1 MLLRDPNLDALAVK
15 MLSALEGDGVPWRRL
30 NLALRDAIMEHAV
43 HTTPYYR
50 RVVAPGTPFEEAPIL
65 TKSLVRAHGRDLLS
79 REVPPERRVLLESTG
94 SADTRLARFCRD
106 TTQGPAEYVSG
117 QRALRELQ
125 GIPEHAVMV
134 WVATAP
140 VADPHDRPP
149 RFSRA
154 RRHRPPVL
162 PVSSHGLDR
171 AGVGRLLRRCA
182 TLAPYFLYGHPSA
195 LHRVADGAEE
205 GGLPVPP
212 VAVVGTGETLT
223 GDGRSRLGRALRAPV
238 HSWYGSNEVG
248 GYVAGTLPGERR
260 FVFNPLLAHVEL
272 LDGSGRPAAPG
283 SRARIVVTDLNNYVM
298 PFIRYQLGDVTT
310 VPDPGRAWVGGWRA
324 SGPIVGRAHESL
336 RLPGGRRLTPVELGD
351 LFLSERLAA
360 HVRRWQCAQTG
371 PAEVELRVVWEPPG
385 PPDEVRETVA
395 RRLDELVGP
404 GASALIRDV
413 PELDRLPSGKAW
425 VIRREDG

>member
-15 MLSALEGDGVPWRRL
+15 MLSALEGDGTPWRRL

-43 HTTPYYR
+43 RTTPYYR

-65 TKSLVRAHGRDLLS
+65 TKGLVRAHGRDLLS
-79 REVPPERRVLLESTG
+79 REIPRERRVLLESTG
-94 SADTRLARFCRD
+94 SADTRLATFCRD

-117 QRALRELQ
+117 QRALRALQ

-134 WVATAP
+134 WVATSP
-140 VADPHDRPP
+140 VTDPRDRPP
-149 RFSRA
+149 RLLPG

-162 PVSSHGLDR
+162 PVSSHDLDL
-171 AGVGRLLRRCA
+171 AGVRRLLRRCA
-182 TLAPYFLYGHPSA
+182 AIAPYFLYGHPSA
-195 LHRVADGAEE
+195 LHRIADGAQE
-205 GGLPVPP
+205 GSLSVPP
-212 VAVVGTGETLT
+212 VAVVGTGETMT
-223 GDGRSRLGRALRAPV
+223 QDGRARLGRALRAPV

-272 LDGSGRPAAPG
+272 LDGSGRPAPPG
-283 SRARIVVTDLNNYVM
+283 ARARVVVTDLNNYAM
-298 PFIRYQLGDVTT
+298 PFIRYQLGDLTT
-310 VPDPGRAWVGGWRA
+310 VPHPDEAWVGGWRIA
-324 SGPIVGRAHESL
+324 GPIVGRSSEAL
-336 RLPGGRRLTPVELGD
+336 LLPGGRSLTPVELGD

-360 HVRRWQCAQTG
+360 HVRRWQCAQTAA
-371 PAEVELRVVWEPPG
+371 AEVELRVVWEPPG
-385 PPDEVRETVA
+385 PPDNVRATVA

-404 GASALIRDV
+404 RASARVRDV
-413 PELDRLPSGKAW
+413 DELERLPSGKAW